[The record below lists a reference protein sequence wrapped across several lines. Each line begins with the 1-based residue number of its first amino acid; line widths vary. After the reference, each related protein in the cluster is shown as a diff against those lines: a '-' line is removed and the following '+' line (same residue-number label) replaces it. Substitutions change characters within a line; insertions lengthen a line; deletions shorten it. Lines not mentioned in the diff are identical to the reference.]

1 MTLKIQ
7 MLKHLQNSKAR
18 LRKRAGLISALRTYF
33 NEHDFI
39 EVETP
44 IVIKA
49 PAPEEYIEGIPV
61 ENCFL
66 RTSPELQMKEML
78 CAGYEKIYQIGACF
92 RKNESGARH
101 RPEFTM
107 LEWYETEINYLQI
120 LEFTIDLLC
129 SAALKTTG
137 STQIEYQGQALDLSL
152 APEIITVKDAYKKYA
167 DIDVDKIA
175 TEEDFDEI
183 MTSQIEP
190 HLGIGQ
196 MTFLIDYPAKR
207 AALARLKPG
216 SPEVAER
223 WELYL
228 AGMEIANA
236 YGELTDPDEQRQRFE
251 EAQAVRA
258 ENNFVPYP
266 FPDDFFQALKSGM
279 PECSGCALGVDR
291 LAMIFTNTADI
302 ADIRIF

>member
-1 MTLKIQ
+1 
-7 MLKHLQNSKAR
+7 MLGHLQNIKAR
-18 LRKRAGLISALRTYF
+18 LRKRAGLISAIRAYF
-33 NEHDFI
+33 DERDFI
-39 EVETP
+39 ETETP

-61 ENCFL
+61 ENGFL

-92 RKNESGARH
+92 RKNEFGTRH

-107 LEWYETEINYLQI
+107 LEWYETKIDYLQL
-120 LEFTIDLLC
+120 LEFTAGLLRF
-129 SAALKTTG
+129 AAQKTTE
-137 STQIEYQGQALDLSL
+137 SLQMEYQGQTIDLSL
-152 APEIITVKDAYKKYA
+152 SPQIITVRDAYKKYA
-167 DIDVDKIA
+167 GIDVDKIS
-175 TEEDFDEI
+175 TEDEFDEI

-190 HLGIGQ
+190 HLGKGK
-196 MTFLIDYPAKR
+196 MTFLIDYPANR

-216 SPEVAER
+216 SPELAER

-236 YGELTDPDEQRQRFE
+236 YGELTNPVEQRKRFE
-251 EAQAVRA
+251 VAQAQRA
-258 ENNFVPYP
+258 KNNFVPYP
-266 FPDDFFQALKSGM
+266 FPEEFFQALESGM

-291 LAMIFTNTADI
+291 LAMIFTDTADI
-302 ADIRIF
+302 ADVRGVK

>member
-1 MTLKIQ
+1 
-7 MLKHLQNSKAR
+7 MLKHLQNNKAR

-33 NEHDFI
+33 DEHDFI

-61 ENCFL
+61 ENGFL

-92 RKNESGARH
+92 RKNEFGARH

-107 LEWYETEINYLQI
+107 LEWYETGINYLQL
-120 LEFTIDLLC
+120 LEFTADLLR
-129 SAALKTTG
+129 SAAQKTTG
-137 STQIEYQGQALDLSL
+137 STRIEYQGQAIDLSL
-152 APEIITVKDAYKKYA
+152 APQIITVRDAYKKYA
-167 DIDVDKIA
+167 DVDVDRIT

-190 HLGIGQ
+190 YLGIGQ

-236 YGELTDPDEQRQRFE
+236 YGELTDPDEQRKRFKK
-251 EAQAVRA
+251 AQVVRA
-258 ENNFVPYP
+258 ENNFIPYP
-266 FPDDFFQALKSGM
+266 FPDDFFQALESGM

-291 LAMIFTNTADI
+291 LAMIFTDSADI
-302 ADIRIF
+302 SEVKI